1 MPTNRPTEILGRA
14 THGRRRG
21 GDTGNYAPVGRTGSM
36 ALATPDLSG
45 STAFITG
52 TTRGIG
58 KRLALALGEQG
69 CNVVSTGKT
78 TDADDSELDGSIE
91 RTAREVRDRGAEAL
105 ALELDLRDEARV
117 EEVVEAAIDQFGEID
132 IVINNASAIQ
142 LANVADLPA
151 DRFDLL
157 TDVNVRGSHLVAH
170 EFADHLAE
178 QEGAWLLSNA
188 PPIVT
193 DRSPGK
199 APYAW
204 SKLGMS
210 FVTLSLAEELASDD
224 VGCNTF
230 WPVTAIDTRATRH
243 FGLGTED
250 DWRTPGI
257 VADAVLEILARD
269 PSECTGNSF
278 YDEALLREAGV
289 TDFSAYNVTEGD
301 PAPMSARMFDP
312 EFEREGFRIA

>member
-1 MPTNRPTEILGRA
+1 MP
-14 THGRRRG
+14 
-21 GDTGNYAPVGRTGSM
+21 
-36 ALATPDLSG
+36 LADPDLTG

-58 KRLALALGEQG
+58 KQIALALADHG
-69 CNVVSTGKT
+69 CNIVSTGKT
-78 TDADDSELDGSIE
+78 TDDDDSELAGSIE
-91 RTAREVRDRGAEAL
+91 QTAREVRERGPEAL
-105 ALELDLRDEARV
+105 ALELNLRDEERV
-117 EEVVEAAIDQFGEID
+117 EAVVEESIDRFGEVD

-157 TDVNVRGSHLVAH
+157 TDVNVRGTHLVARA
-170 EFADHLAE
+170 FADHLAGLDE
-178 QEGAWLLSNA
+178 AWLLTNA
-188 PPIVT
+188 PPVTT

-210 FVTLSLAEELASDD
+210 FITLSLAEELKSDG

-230 WPVTAIDTRATRH
+230 WPVTTIDTRATRY

-250 DWRTPGI
+250 DWRTPEI
-257 VADAVLEILARD
+257 VSDAVLEILARD
-269 PSECTGNSF
+269 PAECTGNSF

-289 TDFSAYNVTEGD
+289 TDFSEYNVTDGD

-312 EFEREGFRIA
+312 AFEREL

>member
-1 MPTNRPTEILGRA
+1 
-14 THGRRRG
+14 
-21 GDTGNYAPVGRTGSM
+21 M
-36 ALATPDLSG
+36 ALADPDLSG

-58 KRLALALGEQG
+58 KRLALAFADRG

-78 TDADDSELDGSIE
+78 TDDDDTELEGSIE
-91 RTAREVRDRGAEAL
+91 QTAREVRDRGSEAL

-117 EEVVEAAIDQFGEID
+117 EAAVGAAIDRFGEVD
-132 IVINNASAIQ
+132 IVVNNASAIQ
-142 LANVADLPA
+142 LANIADLPA

-157 TDVNVRGSHLVAH
+157 TDVNVRGTHLVAH
-170 EFADHLAE
+170 AFADHLAGLDE
-178 QEGAWLLSNA
+178 AWFLSNS
-188 PPIVT
+188 PPVVT

-210 FVTLSLAEELASDD
+210 FVTLSLAEELASDG

-230 WPVTAIDTRATRH
+230 WPVTTIDTRATRY

-250 DWRTPGI
+250 DWRTPEI
-257 VADAVLEILARD
+257 VSDAVLEILARD
-269 PSECTGNSF
+269 PSECTGESF

-289 TDFSAYNVTEGD
+289 TDFSDYNLTDGD
-301 PAPMSARMFDP
+301 PAPMSARLFDP
-312 EFEREGFRIA
+312 SFEREA

>member
-1 MPTNRPTEILGRA
+1 MP
-14 THGRRRG
+14 
-21 GDTGNYAPVGRTGSM
+21 
-36 ALATPDLSG
+36 LADPDLSD

-58 KRLALALGEQG
+58 KQFALALADQG

-78 TDADDSELDGSIE
+78 TDADDSELEGSIE
-91 RTAREVRDRGAEAL
+91 QTAREVRERGPEAL
-105 ALELDLRDEARV
+105 ALELDLRDEDRV
-117 EEVVEAAIDQFGEID
+117 EEVVEEAIDHFDEVD

-157 TDVNVRGSHLVAH
+157 TDVNVRGTHLVAH
-170 EFADHLAE
+170 AFADHLAE
-178 QEGAWLLSNA
+178 LDEAWLLSNS

-210 FVTLSLAEELASDD
+210 FITLSLAEELASDD

-230 WPVTAIDTRATRH
+230 WPVTTIDTRATRY

-250 DWRTPGI
+250 DWRTTE
-257 VADAVLEILARD
+257 VVSDAVLEILARD
-269 PSECTGNSF
+269 PAECTGNSF
-278 YDEALLREAGV
+278 YDEDLLREAGV

-301 PAPMSARMFDP
+301 PAPMSARLFAP
-312 EFEREGFRIA
+312 EFERED

>member
-1 MPTNRPTEILGRA
+1 MT
-14 THGRRRG
+14 
-21 GDTGNYAPVGRTGSM
+21 
-36 ALATPDLSG
+36 LADPDLTG

-58 KRLALALGEQG
+58 KQLALALADRG
-69 CNVVSTGKT
+69 CNIVSTGKT
-78 TDADDSELDGSIE
+78 TDDDDAELAGSIE
-91 RTAREVRDRGAEAL
+91 QTAREVRDRGVEAL
-105 ALELDLRDEARV
+105 ALELDLRDEDR
-117 EEVVEAAIDQFGEID
+117 VEAAVEGAIDRFGAVD

-157 TDVNVRGSHLVAH
+157 TEVNVRGTHLVAH
-170 EFADHLAE
+170 AFAEHLAGLDE
-178 QEGAWLLSNA
+178 AWLLSNS
-188 PPIVT
+188 PPVVT

-210 FVTLSLAEELASDD
+210 FITLSLAEELAGDG

-230 WPVTAIDTRATRH
+230 WPVTTIDTRATRY

-250 DWRTPGI
+250 DWRTPE
-257 VADAVLEILARD
+257 VVSDAVLEILARD
-269 PSECTGNSF
+269 PAACTGNSF
-278 YDEALLREAGV
+278 YDEDLLREAGV
-289 TDFSAYNVTEGD
+289 TDFSAYNLTEGD
-301 PAPMSARMFDP
+301 PAPMSARLFDP
-312 EFEREGFRIA
+312 EFERDA

>member
-1 MPTNRPTEILGRA
+1 MT
-14 THGRRRG
+14 
-21 GDTGNYAPVGRTGSM
+21 
-36 ALATPDLSG
+36 LADPDLSG

-58 KRLALALGEQG
+58 KRIALALADRG

-78 TDADDSELDGSIE
+78 TDDDDSELAGSIE
-91 RTAREVRDRGAEAL
+91 QTAREVRERGAEAL
-105 ALELDLRDEARV
+105 ALALDLRDEDRV
-117 EEVVEAAIDQFGEID
+117 AAAVEGSIDRFGEVD

-142 LANVADLPA
+142 LANSADLPA

-157 TDVNVRGSHLVAH
+157 TEVNVRGTHLVAH
-170 EFADHLAE
+170 AFADHLAGLD
-178 QEGAWLLSNA
+178 GAWLLSNS
-188 PPIVT
+188 PPVVT

-210 FVTLSLAEELASDD
+210 FVTLSLAEELAGDD

-230 WPVTAIDTRATRH
+230 WPVTTIDTRATRY

-250 DWRTPGI
+250 DWRTPEV

-269 PSECTGNSF
+269 PAECTGESF

-289 TDFSAYNVTEGD
+289 TDFSAYNLTEGD
-301 PAPMSARMFDP
+301 PAPMSARLFDP
-312 EFEREGFRIA
+312 SFEREA

>member
-1 MPTNRPTEILGRA
+1 
-14 THGRRRG
+14 
-21 GDTGNYAPVGRTGSM
+21 M
-36 ALATPDLSG
+36 ALADPDLSG

-58 KRLALALGEQG
+58 KRIALALADRG

-78 TDADDSELDGSIE
+78 TDDDEAELDGTIE
-91 RTAREVRDRGAEAL
+91 QTAREVRDRGVEAL
-105 ALELDLRDEARV
+105 ALELDLRDEDRV
-117 EEVVEAAIDQFGEID
+117 EAVVEEAIDRFGEVD

-157 TDVNVRGSHLVAH
+157 TDVNVRGTHLVAH
-170 EFADHLAE
+170 AFADHLAGLDE
-178 QEGAWLLSNA
+178 AWLLTNA
-188 PPIVT
+188 PPVTT

-230 WPVTAIDTRATRH
+230 WPVTTIDTRATRY

-250 DWRTPGI
+250 DWRSPDI
-257 VADAVLEILARD
+257 VSDAVLEILARD
-269 PSECTGNSF
+269 PAECTGESF

-289 TDFSAYNVTEGD
+289 TDFSEYNLTEGD
-301 PAPMSARMFDP
+301 PAPMSARLFDP
-312 EFEREGFRIA
+312 EFERDW

>member
-1 MPTNRPTEILGRA
+1 MT
-14 THGRRRG
+14 
-21 GDTGNYAPVGRTGSM
+21 
-36 ALATPDLSG
+36 LADPDLSG

-58 KRLALALGEQG
+58 KRIALALADRG

-78 TDADDSELDGSIE
+78 TDDDDSELAGSIE
-91 RTAREVRDRGAEAL
+91 QTAREVRERGAEAL
-105 ALELDLRDEARV
+105 ALELDLRDEDRV
-117 EEVVEAAIDQFGEID
+117 AAAVDESIDRFGEVD

-142 LANVADLPA
+142 LANIADLPA

-157 TDVNVRGSHLVAH
+157 TEVNVRGTHLVAH
-170 EFADHLAE
+170 AFADHLAGLD
-178 QEGAWLLSNA
+178 GAWLLSNS
-188 PPIVT
+188 PPVVT

-230 WPVTAIDTRATRH
+230 WPVTTIDTRATRY

-250 DWRTPGI
+250 DWRTAE
-257 VADAVLEILARD
+257 VVSDAVLEILARD
-269 PSECTGNSF
+269 PATCTGNSF
-278 YDEALLREAGV
+278 YDEDLLREAGV
-289 TDFSAYNVTEGD
+289 ADFSEYNRTEGD
-301 PAPMSARMFDP
+301 PAPMSARLFDP
-312 EFEREGFRIA
+312 EFEREA

>member
-1 MPTNRPTEILGRA
+1 ML
-14 THGRRRG
+14 
-21 GDTGNYAPVGRTGSM
+21 DSY
-36 ALATPDLSG
+36 PDLSG
-45 STAFITG
+45 QTAFITG

-58 KRLALALGEQG
+58 KQIALALADRG

-78 TDADDSELDGSIE
+78 TDGDDSDLDGSIE
-91 RTAREVRDRGAEAL
+91 QTAREVRDRGVEAL

-117 EEVVEAAIDQFGEID
+117 EDAVAESIDRFGEVD

-142 LANVADLPA
+142 IANVADLPA

-157 TDVNVRGSHLVAH
+157 TDVNVRGTHLVAH
-170 EFADHLAE
+170 AFAEHLAGLDE
-178 QEGAWLLSNA
+178 AWLLSNS
-188 PPIVT
+188 PPVTT

-210 FVTLSLAEELASDD
+210 FITLSLAEELAGDG

-230 WPVTAIDTRATRH
+230 WPVTTIDTRATRY

-250 DWRTPGI
+250 DWRTPEI
-257 VADAVLEILARD
+257 VSDAVLEILSRD

-278 YDEALLREAGV
+278 YDEDLLRAAGV
-289 TDFSAYNVTEGD
+289 TDFSAYNLTDGD
-301 PAPMSARMFDP
+301 PAPMSARLFAP
-312 EFEREGFRIA
+312 EFERDA

>member
-1 MPTNRPTEILGRA
+1 
-14 THGRRRG
+14 
-21 GDTGNYAPVGRTGSM
+21 M

-58 KRLALALGEQG
+58 KQLALALADHG
-69 CNVVSTGKT
+69 CNIVSTGKT
-78 TDADDSELDGSIE
+78 TDDDDADLAGSIE
-91 RTAREVRDRGAEAL
+91 QTAREVRDRGVEAL

-117 EEVVEAAIDQFGEID
+117 EAVVEEAIDHFGEVD
-132 IVINNASAIQ
+132 VVINNASAIQ
-142 LANVADLPA
+142 LANIADLPA

-170 EFADHLAE
+170 SFADHLAE
-178 QEGAWLLSNA
+178 LDEAWLLSNS
-188 PPIVT
+188 PPVVT

-210 FVTLSLAEELASDD
+210 FITLSLAEELAGAD

-230 WPVTAIDTRATRH
+230 WPVTTIDTRATRY

-250 DWRTPGI
+250 DWRTPEI
-257 VADAVLEILARD
+257 VSDAVLEILARD
-269 PSECTGNSF
+269 PSACTGNSF

-289 TDFSAYNVTEGD
+289 TDFSAYNLTDGD
-301 PAPMSARMFDP
+301 PAPLSARMFDP
-312 EFEREGFRIA
+312 EFERGE

>member
-1 MPTNRPTEILGRA
+1 MP
-14 THGRRRG
+14 
-21 GDTGNYAPVGRTGSM
+21 
-36 ALATPDLSG
+36 LADPDLSD

-58 KRLALALGEQG
+58 KRIALALADQG

-78 TDADDSELDGSIE
+78 TDADDSELEGSIE
-91 RTAREVRDRGAEAL
+91 QTAREVRERGPEAL
-105 ALELDLRDEARV
+105 ALELDLRDEDRV
-117 EEVVEAAIDQFGEID
+117 EEVVEEAIDHFDEVD

-157 TDVNVRGSHLVAH
+157 TDVNVRGTHLVAH
-170 EFADHLAE
+170 AFADHLAE
-178 QEGAWLLSNA
+178 LDEAWLLSNS

-210 FVTLSLAEELASDD
+210 FITLSLAEELASDD

-230 WPVTAIDTRATRH
+230 WPVTTIDTRATRY

-250 DWRTPGI
+250 DWRTTE
-257 VADAVLEILARD
+257 VVSDAVLEILARD
-269 PSECTGNSF
+269 PAECTGNSF
-278 YDEALLREAGV
+278 YDEDLLREAGV

-301 PAPMSARMFDP
+301 PAPMSARLFAP
-312 EFEREGFRIA
+312 EFERED

>member
-1 MPTNRPTEILGRA
+1 MP
-14 THGRRRG
+14 
-21 GDTGNYAPVGRTGSM
+21 
-36 ALATPDLSG
+36 LADPDLSG

-58 KRLALALGEQG
+58 KQIALALADRG

-78 TDADDSELDGSIE
+78 TDDDDSELEGSIE
-91 RTAREVRDRGAEAL
+91 QTAREVQERGPEAL
-105 ALELDLRDEARV
+105 PLELNLRDEDRV
-117 EEVVEAAIDQFGEID
+117 EAVVEEAIDRFGEVD

-157 TDVNVRGSHLVAH
+157 TDVNVRGTHLVAH
-170 EFADHLAE
+170 AFADHLAGLDE
-178 QEGAWLLSNA
+178 AWLLTNA
-188 PPIVT
+188 PPVTT

-210 FVTLSLAEELASDD
+210 FVTLSLAEELGSDD

-230 WPVTAIDTRATRH
+230 WPVTTIDTRATRY

-250 DWRTPGI
+250 DWRTPE
-257 VADAVLEILARD
+257 VVSDAVLEILARD
-269 PSECTGNSF
+269 PAECTGNSF
-278 YDEALLREAGV
+278 YDEGLLRDAGV
-289 TDFSAYNVTEGD
+289 TDFSAYNLTEGD
-301 PAPMSARMFDP
+301 PAPMSARLFDP
-312 EFEREGFRIA
+312 EFERDW

>member
-1 MPTNRPTEILGRA
+1 MP
-14 THGRRRG
+14 
-21 GDTGNYAPVGRTGSM
+21 
-36 ALATPDLSG
+36 LADPDLSD

-58 KRLALALGEQG
+58 KRIALALADQG

-78 TDADDSELDGSIE
+78 TDADDSELEGSIE
-91 RTAREVRDRGAEAL
+91 QTAREVRERGPEAL
-105 ALELDLRDEARV
+105 ALELDLRDEDRV
-117 EEVVEAAIDQFGEID
+117 EEVVEEAIDHFDEVD

-157 TDVNVRGSHLVAH
+157 TDVNVRGTHLVAH
-170 EFADHLAE
+170 AFADHLAALDE
-178 QEGAWLLSNA
+178 AWLLSNS

-210 FVTLSLAEELASDD
+210 FITLSLAEELASDD

-230 WPVTAIDTRATRH
+230 WPVTTIDTRATRY

-250 DWRTPGI
+250 DWRTTE
-257 VADAVLEILARD
+257 VVSDAVLEILARD
-269 PSECTGNSF
+269 PAECTGNSF
-278 YDEALLREAGV
+278 YDEDLLREAGV

-301 PAPMSARMFDP
+301 PAPMSARLFAP
-312 EFEREGFRIA
+312 EFERED

>member
-1 MPTNRPTEILGRA
+1 
-14 THGRRRG
+14 
-21 GDTGNYAPVGRTGSM
+21 M
-36 ALATPDLSG
+36 ALADPDLSG

-58 KRLALALGEQG
+58 KQLALALAGRG

-78 TDADDSELDGSIE
+78 TDDDDSELAGSIE

-105 ALELDLRDEARV
+105 ALELDLRDEDR
-117 EEVVEAAIDQFGEID
+117 VEAAVGAAIDRFGEVD
-132 IVINNASAIQ
+132 VVINNASAIQ

-157 TDVNVRGSHLVAH
+157 TDVNVRGTHLVAH
-170 EFADHLAE
+170 AFADHLAGLDE
-178 QEGAWLLSNA
+178 AWFLSNS
-188 PPIVT
+188 PPVVT

-210 FVTLSLAEELASDD
+210 FITLSLAEELASDD

-230 WPVTAIDTRATRH
+230 WPVTTIDTRATRY

-250 DWRTPGI
+250 DWRTPEI
-257 VADAVLEILARD
+257 VSDAVLEILARD
-269 PSECTGNSF
+269 PSECTGESF

-289 TDFSAYNVTEGD
+289 TDFSDYNLTEGD
-301 PAPMSARMFDP
+301 PAPMSARLFDP
-312 EFEREGFRIA
+312 SFEREA

>member
-1 MPTNRPTEILGRA
+1 MARA
-14 THGRRRG
+14 
-21 GDTGNYAPVGRTGSM
+21 N
-36 ALATPDLSG
+36 PDLSG

-58 KRLALALGEQG
+58 KRIALTLADHG
-69 CNVVSTGKT
+69 CNIVSTGKT
-78 TDADDSELDGSIE
+78 TDDDDSDLGGSIE
-91 RTAREVRDRGAEAL
+91 QTAREVRERGPEAL
-105 ALELDLRDEARV
+105 ALELDLRDEDRV
-117 EEVVEAAIDQFGEID
+117 ETVVDEAIDEFGEID

-142 LANVADLPA
+142 LAAIADLPA

-157 TDVNVRGSHLVAH
+157 TDVNVRGTHIVAH
-170 EFADHLAE
+170 AFADHLAG
-178 QEGAWLLSNA
+178 QDGAWLLSNS
-188 PPIVT
+188 PPVVT

-210 FVTLSLAEELASDD
+210 FITLSLAEELAGED

-230 WPVTAIDTRATRH
+230 WPVTSIDTRATRY

-250 DWRTPGI
+250 DWRSPQI

-269 PSECTGNSF
+269 PADCTGNSF
-278 YDEALLREAGV
+278 YDEALLAAAGV
-289 TDFSAYNVTEGD
+289 TDLSEYNITEGD
-301 PAPMSARMFDP
+301 PAPM
-312 EFEREGFRIA
+312 

>member
-1 MPTNRPTEILGRA
+1 
-14 THGRRRG
+14 
-21 GDTGNYAPVGRTGSM
+21 M
-36 ALATPDLSG
+36 ALADPDLSD

-58 KRLALALGEQG
+58 KQIALALADRG

-78 TDADDSELDGSIE
+78 TDDDDSELAGSIE
-91 RTAREVRDRGAEAL
+91 QTAREVRERGPEAL

-117 EEVVEAAIDQFGEID
+117 DEVVEESIDRFGEVD

-142 LANVADLPA
+142 LANVADVPA

-157 TDVNVRGSHLVAH
+157 TEVNVRGTHLVAH
-170 EFADHLAE
+170 AFADHLAGLD
-178 QEGAWLLSNA
+178 GAWLLTNA
-188 PPIVT
+188 PPVTT
-193 DRSPGK
+193 DRAPGK

-210 FVTLSLAEELASDD
+210 FVTLSLAEELAGDD

-230 WPVTAIDTRATRH
+230 WPVTTIDTRATRY

-250 DWRTPGI
+250 DWRTSE
-257 VADAVLEILARD
+257 VVSDAVLEILARD
-269 PSECTGNSF
+269 PAECTGESF

-289 TDFSAYNVTEGD
+289 TDFSEYNLTDGD
-301 PAPMSARMFDP
+301 PAPTSARLFDP
-312 EFEREGFRIA
+312 EFEREA